1 MVSYFRKLSQENLPF
16 VILAIRHKE
25 SNWAKFLMQDLK
37 NAVCAP
43 EHLFHRVGT
52 FISKGNNTVGS

>member
-1 MVSYFRKLSQENLPF
+1 MYLRTKSS
-16 VILAIRHKE
+16 VIPAIRHKE

-52 FISKGNNTVGS
+52 EFINNSLSKHAVLV